1 MKFFLW
7 VPVSVPSPAALNT
20 DSILTNRCEPGTQG
34 CTESFAVRVQETT
47 AHVIVPTGVDRPGT
61 TKRSIQRAVC
71 IASATFQ
78 GHFGSRLP
86 DWFVYLTGRRALRTR
101 SSCRSQVCCRPQ
113 KGNTQFKSGELI
125 NHLIVSRALLVG
137 CAAASVR
144 SSASSTHRVER
155 GAVEVAEASCHWF

>member
-7 VPVSVPSPAALNT
+7 VPVSVPSPATLNT

-47 AHVIVPTGVDRPGT
+47 AHVIIATGVDRPST

-101 SSCRSQVCCRPQ
+101 SSCRSQVCCTPQ
-113 KGNTQFKSGELI
+113 KGNTQFKTGELI
-125 NHLIVSRALLVG
+125 SHLIVSRALLVG
-137 CAAASVR
+137 CASASVR
-144 SSASSTHRVER
+144 SSTSPTHRVER